1 MSDRKIM
8 DNKQLDT
15 RINYDEQ
22 ATLRKIKED
31 VYYSNYMLE
40 SVTTNHTSK
49 ALHTF
54 GLIGGPVNN
63 DAYINVIDLESKLLG
78 INNKT
83 KYNSNERIIDMN
95 KQNKLND
102 FQLIDFKE
110 TII

>member
-15 RINYDEQ
+15 RIRFDKET
-22 ATLRKIKED
+22 TLRKIKED
-31 VYYSNYMLE
+31 LYYSNYMLE

-54 GLIGGPVNN
+54 GLVGGPVNN
-63 DAYINVIDLESKLLG
+63 DYYTNVVDLESQLLG
-78 INNKT
+78 IHNKT
-83 KYNSNERIIDMN
+83 KYNTNKRVLDTT
-95 KQNKLND
+95 KQNKLNE

>member
-15 RINYDEQ
+15 RLNYDEA

-31 VYYSNYMLE
+31 LYYSNYMLE

-63 DAYINVIDLESKLLG
+63 DSYTNIIDLESKLLG
-78 INNKT
+78 IHTKT
-83 KYNSNERIIDMN
+83 KYNSNERVLDTT